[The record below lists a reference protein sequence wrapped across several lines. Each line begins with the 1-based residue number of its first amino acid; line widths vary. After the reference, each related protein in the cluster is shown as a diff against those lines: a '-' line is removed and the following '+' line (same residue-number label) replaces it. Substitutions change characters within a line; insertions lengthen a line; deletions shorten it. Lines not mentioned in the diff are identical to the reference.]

1 MTMKDLSEG
10 FFLLKLFYN
19 VNITYTIKYFWKK
32 KYQPGTPECL
42 AFPVLRLNFP
52 PTASAP

>member
-1 MTMKDLSEG
+1 MYNKTLWKHIKILIMTMVVDLSEG

-32 KYQPGTPECL
+32 
-42 AFPVLRLNFP
+42 
-52 PTASAP
+52 